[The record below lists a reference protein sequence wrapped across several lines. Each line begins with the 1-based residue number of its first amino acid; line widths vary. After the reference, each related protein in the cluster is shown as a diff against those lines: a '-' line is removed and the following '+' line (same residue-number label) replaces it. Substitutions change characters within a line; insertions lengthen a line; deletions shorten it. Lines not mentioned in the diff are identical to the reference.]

1 MRVGVVRMKNYK
13 DNEQG
18 GDNGEKKEVGGGVG
32 PPFVSVHADQERHGN
47 QRSFP
52 EHVEQ
57 EHVQRQENAD
67 HRRLQDQE
75 ENEELL
81 YAIVDRLPGD
91 QDAKRDKQSSEQ
103 HQPHGD
109 TVHAQVI
116 TDSLADPG
124 TASLE

>member
-1 MRVGVVRMKNYK
+1 MVGAEM
-13 DNEQG
+13 DNERKQ
-18 GDNGEKKEVGGGVG
+18 DHEDHHRAKEELAGGVN